1 MKHLEKLSDFL
12 AKLAIVIA
20 GTLCAA
26 ILCLVLYGVFLRIT
40 GNAFSMSEELSRWG
54 MIAMT
59 FIGASAALKNKQHI
73 GVNMLVQKVPL
84 NIGKTMVFI
93 AYIIAFALLGI
104 SCWYSLEAAIATSD
118 MMGDI
123 IPVPMM
129 YVKLALPLGM
139 FMMMVH
145 LLVGFLHI
153 FKSKDINKVLIGS

>member
-1 MKHLEKLSDFL
+1 MKHLEKLSDIL

-20 GTLCAA
+20 SALCAA

-40 GNAFSMSEELSRWG
+40 GNDFSMSEELSRWG

-84 NIGKTMVFI
+84 GIGKTMVFI

-145 LLVGFLHI
+145 LLVGFLHL

>member
-1 MKHLEKLSDFL
+1 MKHLEKLSDIL

-20 GTLCAA
+20 SALCAA

-84 NIGKTMVFI
+84 GIGKTMVFI

-145 LLVGFLHI
+145 LLVGFLHL

>member
-1 MKHLEKLSDFL
+1 MKYLEKLSGFL
-12 AKLAIVIA
+12 AKLAVVLA
-20 GTLCAA
+20 SALCAA
-26 ILCLVLYGVFLRIT
+26 ILCLVLYGVFLRIS

-73 GVNMLVQKVPL
+73 GVNFLVQRVPL
-84 NIGKTMVFI
+84 TLAKAMVFI
-93 AYIIAFALLGI
+93 AYIIAFLLLGI
-104 SCWYSLEAAIATSD
+104 GTWYSMEAAIATSD

-129 YVKLALPLGM
+129 YVKLSLPLGM

-153 FKSKDINKVLIGS
+153 FKAKDINEVLIGS

>member
-1 MKHLEKLSDFL
+1 MKHLEKLSDIL

-20 GTLCAA
+20 SALCAA

-84 NIGKTMVFI
+84 GIGKTMVFI

>member
-1 MKHLEKLSDFL
+1 MKYLEKLSDFL

-20 GTLCAA
+20 GALCAA

-73 GVNMLVQKVPL
+73 GVNMLVQRVSL
-84 NIGKTMVFI
+84 AIGKPMVFI
-93 AYIIAFALLGI
+93 AYLVAFALLGI
-104 SCWYSLEAAIATSD
+104 SFWFSLEAAIATSD

-123 IPVPMM
+123 IPIPMM
-129 YVKLALPLGM
+129 YVKLSLPLGM

-145 LLVGFLHI
+145 LLVGFLQL
-153 FKSKDINKVLIGS
+153 FKAKDINKVLIGS

>member
-1 MKHLEKLSDFL
+1 MKYLEKLSDFL

-73 GVNMLVQKVPL
+73 GVNMLVQKLPL
-84 NIGKTMVFI
+84 AISKVMVFV
-93 AYIIAFALLGI
+93 AYLVTFALLGI
-104 SCWYSLEAAIATSD
+104 SFWFSLEAAIATSD

-123 IPVPMM
+123 IPIPMM
-129 YVKLALPLGM
+129 YVKLSLPLGM
-139 FMMMVH
+139 LMMMVH
-145 LLVGFLHI
+145 LLVGFLQL
-153 FKSKDINKVLIGS
+153 FKAKDINKVLIGS

>member
-1 MKHLEKLSDFL
+1 MKHLKKLSDIL
-12 AKLAIVIA
+12 AKRAIVMA
-20 GTLCAA
+20 SALCAA

-84 NIGKTMVFI
+84 NIGKTMIFI